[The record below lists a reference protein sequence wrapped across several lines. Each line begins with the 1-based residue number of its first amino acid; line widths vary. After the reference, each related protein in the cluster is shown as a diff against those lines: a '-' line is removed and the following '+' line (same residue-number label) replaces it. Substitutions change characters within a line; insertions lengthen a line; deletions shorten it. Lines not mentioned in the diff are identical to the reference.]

1 LLIGGGRGRVRGL
14 CIEDIDGEHSAVDSR
29 RSRERGLRIDGIG
42 LRVAANSVDDVRSF
56 PRVKLRCSARRV
68 GDGALVS
75 TTSFD
80 RAAPFAGWFSLRSVR
95 REFIFGFD
103 DGLAGCS
110 TVEDMNRAKF
120 QLVFRFFKPCLPSG
134 LPA

>member
-1 LLIGGGRGRVRGL
+1 MLIGGGRGRVRGL

-103 DGLAGCS
+103 DGFAGGP
-110 TVEDMNRAKF
+110 TVEDMNREVLK
-120 QLVFRFFKPCLPSG
+120 
-134 LPA
+134 